1 MILGSDQKEHNLWER
16 EWWCAQS
23 TPDSSF
29 FLARSRSLSTSLFQ
43 IMKMNMRHWGIK
55 NHIEENLKLKAFF
68 KRATVLIEGFMVTDA
83 ILVVGQIRQNLQ

>member
-83 ILVVGQIRQNLQ
+83 ILVVGQNLQ